1 VPGVREILIGR
12 RSGDHALLTVRGRL
26 FPEDDASDWLWTSL
40 AVRVGGFG
48 CQLEG
53 NLRAGELRRFRVAL
67 ERLHDA
73 SATEAA
79 LTTEDDWVSI
89 RLVSDGDRS
98 VTGMVLVRDEAS
110 PPNELRCGLPDLE
123 PASLPAAIESLH
135 EVERSFTTG

>member
-1 VPGVREILIGR
+1 MPGVREILIGR

-53 NLRAGELRRFRVAL
+53 NLRAAELRQFRVAL
-67 ERLHDA
+67 ERLYDA
-73 SATEAA
+73 STTDAA

-89 RLVSDGDRS
+89 TLAVDGDRS
-98 VTGMVLVRDEAS
+98 VIGTIRVRDEAS
-110 PPNELRCGLPDLE
+110 PPNELRCGLAALE
-123 PASLPAAIESLH
+123 PASLSATIESLH
-135 EVERSFTTG
+135 EVERSFATE